1 MNAITPERH
10 KELKERIEP
19 LRQQIESWRQTK
31 MGNQPI
37 PEAFWEIAVELA
49 KGYGVSAVQK
59 ILRIDYRGL
68 ERRTLGIVKPPR
80 KARTN
85 AGGADPSFVELP
97 GLPMR
102 RAEHVVELEDGTG
115 RKLSMKV
122 AAGHLAEVVA
132 LANAFW
138 RPGL

>member
-19 LRQQIESWRQTK
+19 LRQQIESWRMTK
-31 MGNQPI
+31 TVNQPM
-37 PEAFWEIAVELA
+37 PEAFWEVAVELA

-80 KARTN
+80 KARTS
-85 AGGADPSFVELP
+85 AGGGAPSFVELP
-97 GLPMR
+97 SLSMR
-102 RAEHVVELEDGTG
+102 RVEHVVELEDGAG

-122 AAGHLAEVVA
+122 AAGHLAEALA